1 MSSSG
6 RKRLVKS
13 SYVKYDMHPPPH
25 MTCIL
30 WQDPLDEGLVL
41 PVNTTIQVWKGSE
54 DVARISALGHR
65 VIVSSAEAWYLDC
78 GHGSWVDGGRSWC
91 DPYKVIL
98 KSPLC
103 SGFI

>member
-1 MSSSG
+1 LWQVFEDHVLKRAASS
-6 RKRLVKS
+6 RKHV
-13 SYVKYDMHPPPH
+13 
-25 MTCIL
+25 IL
-30 WQDPLDEGLVL
+30 WQDPLDEGLEL

-103 SGFI
+103 SCFI